1 METLEQNVSR
11 VCRRDTKNSAF
22 VVQSKD
28 DLNNIIQ
35 NQIKTSTKRTNVLS
49 VLNHEA
55 YSIKNNNFLK
65 KNKQLNTSELSPN
78 GSRTKRLLFIRKLK
92 NACLSFNNSH
102 AVLVIL
108 IVLLFNG
115 GYATARPNVDN
126 KLDTVEKLVSGISY

>member
-11 VCRRDTKNSAF
+11 VCRRNTKNS
-22 VVQSKD
+22 VVQSED

-35 NQIKTSTKRTNVLS
+35 NEIKTSTKRTNVLS
-49 VLNHEA
+49 VLNHKA
-55 YSIKNNNFLK
+55 YSINNNNFPK

-78 GSRTKRLLFIRKLK
+78 GSKTKRLLFIRKLK
-92 NACLSFNNSH
+92 NACLSFNNGH

-126 KLDTVEKLVSGISY
+126 KVDSVDKTVCSICF